1 MIKGCNL
8 IAIKIDTKL
17 HLILSKNSN
26 RMFSVICDSMEEN
39 IGNKGMK
46 KLVLIIENNDE
57 RYFVNDIFQIDRL
70 IKEQNYD
77 IVKIK
82 MRKCI
87 KII

>member
-1 MIKGCNL
+1 
-8 IAIKIDTKL
+8 
-17 HLILSKNSN
+17 
-26 RMFSVICDSMEEN
+26 MFSVIYDSMEEN